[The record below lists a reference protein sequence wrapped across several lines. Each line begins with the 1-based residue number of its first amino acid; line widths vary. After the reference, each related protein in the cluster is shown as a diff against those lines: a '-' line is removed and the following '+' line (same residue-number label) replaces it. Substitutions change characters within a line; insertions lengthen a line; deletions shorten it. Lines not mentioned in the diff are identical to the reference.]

1 MNYDYLPEVYDQDP
15 YSDKMFRFG
24 VSQELTVENFLNQ
37 LNITDFYKIC
47 DCKLKTPE
55 RYTKASSVPFD
66 YVPLD
71 NWKDQYK
78 NRGEVVYIIAFDGYV
93 VKIGFTTDGMK
104 NRHTSYMAG
113 NRNTRKKGTPSTTN
127 FHITES
133 IHTALRDGKKV
144 EWWAYD
150 VAPEEIPVDCFGTGI
165 MKTMKVSY
173 GSQLESYLIDEYVRL
188 KGNRPLLSKNS

>member
-1 MNYDYLPEVYDQDP
+1 MNYDYLPEVYDRDP

-47 DCKLKTPE
+47 DCKLKDPK
-55 RYTKASSVPFD
+55 RYKKARSIPFD

-104 NRHTSYMAG
+104 NRHTSYNAG
-113 NRNTRKKGTPSTTN
+113 SRNTRKKGTPSTTN
-127 FHITES
+127 FHITET

-150 VAPEEIPVDCFGTGI
+150 VPPREVETDWFGSGI
-165 MKTMKVSY
+165 MKTMKSSY
-173 GSQLESYLIDEYVRL
+173 GSPLESSLIAEYVRL